1 MIKSY
6 GIAFLFLCCIVM
18 VSCGYNDTS
27 ENNQT
32 NTIIE
37 IDDIDNKEDSM
48 KEIVNLNDSENLID
62 DINETT
68 SGEEKLTINNDTET
82 EIIDSSVLSE
92 SNMVS
97 DNDEN
102 GKPTVDED
110 SVLQIQQQMDN
121 NEIALSG
128 ISMTINPSD
137 CNVEALSRASVTII
151 NNSEYDIVC
160 GDEYELQK
168 KVDDKWEN
176 IPLSIAWNDVGIT
189 VKNNEQHEFIYDLR
203 KVADYENGIEYR
215 IVKTVYYNQQSCILY
230 SEFFVK

>member
-1 MIKSY
+1 
-6 GIAFLFLCCIVM
+6 M

-32 NTIIE
+32 STIIE

-68 SGEEKLTINNDTET
+68 SGEEKLSINNDTET

>member
-32 NTIIE
+32 STIIE

-68 SGEEKLTINNDTET
+68 SGEEKLSINNDTET

>member
-32 NTIIE
+32 STIIE